1 MIVSASRRTDIP
13 AFYSEWLVNR
23 LREGFALVRNPMNA
37 SQIRRVE
44 LAPESVDGFVFWTKN
59 AAPML
64 PKLGAE
70 FELLRAFPYYFQYTV
85 TAYDTDI
92 ERGLPSKRDVVIPA
106 FRELAARVGAE
117 RVVWRYDPILFTRRY
132 DFDYHVRAFTR
143 LCDLLA
149 GSTRRCVVSFV
160 IPYKSIAG
168 SFRAAGIEVPQGD
181 TRLRLI
187 EKLLQIA
194 AERGITLCACCES
207 PEVYALGVSQTAC
220 VDAVLLGEIA
230 GKPLDVKRDKNQREG
245 CNCAASVDIGA
256 YNTCLNGCAY
266 CYANHGER
274 RVAANAAAHD
284 PKSPLLVGAVGEL

>member
-1 MIVSASRRTDIP
+1 MIISASRRTDIP

-23 LREGFALVRNPMNA
+23 LREGFVLVRNPVNP

-44 LAPESVDGFVFWTKN
+44 LAPECVDGFVFWTKN

-64 PKLGAE
+64 PKLDAVA
-70 FELLRAFPYYFQYTV
+70 AFPYYFQYTI
-85 TAYDTDI
+85 TAYDSDI

-117 RVVWRYDPILFTRRY
+117 RVVWRYDPILFTPRY
-132 DFDYHVRAFTR
+132 DFDYHIRAFTR
-143 LCDLLA
+143 LCGLLE

-168 SFRAAGIEVPQGD
+168 SFRAAGIEVPTGD
-181 TRLRLI
+181 ARLRLA
-187 EKLLQIA
+187 EKLLQTA
-194 AERGITLCACCES
+194 AERGIALCACCES
-207 PEVYALGVSQTAC
+207 PELYALGVSPTAC
-220 VDAVLLGEIA
+220 VDSALLGEIA
-230 GKPLDVKRDKNQREG
+230 GRPLEVKRDKNQRDG

-266 CYANHGER
+266 CYANHGAR
-274 RVAANAAAHD
+274 RVASNAAAHD
-284 PKSPLLVGAVGEL
+284 ATSPLIVGNV